1 MRGAARDDPPHG
13 SEEHQG
19 EQHSMRRALSDR
31 ERRAPRQPDGPN
43 PDAAP
48 RGRRRGRG
56 RTRPLRQRAGG
67 TRARFRAEGGLIM
80 PRWGI
85 AHIYASYNNIIITL
99 TDVTGSETIT
109 KATGGMV
116 VKAAKDEA
124 SPYAAM
130 KAAERV
136 AEAAKEKG
144 IDSIHV
150 RVRAPGGNKS
160 KSPGPGAQAAIRALS
175 RAGLRIGRIEE
186 VTPVPHDG
194 TKAKGGRRARRV

>member
-1 MRGAARDDPPHG
+1 
-13 SEEHQG
+13 
-19 EQHSMRRALSDR
+19 
-31 ERRAPRQPDGPN
+31 
-43 PDAAP
+43 
-48 RGRRRGRG
+48 
-56 RTRPLRQRAGG
+56 
-67 TRARFRAEGGLIM
+67 M
-80 PRWGI
+80 PRWGV
-85 AHIYASYNNIIITL
+85 AHIFASYNNIIITL
-99 TDVTGSETIT
+99 TDITGSETIT

-136 AEAAKEKG
+136 ADAAKEKG

-186 VTPVPHDG
+186 VTTTASASCRSRPPSRCTTAG
-194 TKAKGGRRARRV
+194 KTARRVTARGVRTARSSIR